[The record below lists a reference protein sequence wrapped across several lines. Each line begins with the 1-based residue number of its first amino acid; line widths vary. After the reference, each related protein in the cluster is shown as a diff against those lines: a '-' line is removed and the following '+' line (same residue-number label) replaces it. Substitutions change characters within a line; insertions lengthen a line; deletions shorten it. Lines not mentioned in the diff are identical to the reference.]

1 MDFMERGK
9 RLAILSGLGGW
20 VGTGIGLREGM
31 SGQRA
36 GIWGHMRNV
45 MKSHGSGNLV
55 TYMKVILLKFSNN

>member
-9 RLAILSGLGGW
+9 RLAILRSLGGW

-36 GIWGHMRNV
+36 GI
-45 MKSHGSGNLV
+45 
-55 TYMKVILLKFSNN
+55 